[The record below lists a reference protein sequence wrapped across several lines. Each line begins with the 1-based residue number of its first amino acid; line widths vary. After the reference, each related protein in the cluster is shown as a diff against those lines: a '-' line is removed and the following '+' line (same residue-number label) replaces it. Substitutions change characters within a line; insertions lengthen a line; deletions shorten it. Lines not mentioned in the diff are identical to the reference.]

1 MAQVNYRL
9 IDVDTLD
16 PENAFPVELLTPQ
29 FEPVAIG
36 DIQALATQ
44 CRQLLQRGDQEAAL
58 HSSLENVPYGGDDQ
72 GKELHLSTVLEI
84 LSSIKQAEM
93 TPILT
98 RIYSS
103 PAGTELLDVLMK
115 YLYKGMARHNASNT
129 ATPGV
134 SVHATGVSSVSGQG
148 GAPREYGVA
157 PSRGDGGGMSVL
169 LSWHEKVVDVAG
181 TGSIVRVMTDRRTV

>member
-16 PENAFPVELLTPQ
+16 PENAFPVELLTPH

-72 GKELHLSTVLEI
+72 GKVGPSTRTHSLAVVDILVFQELHLSTVLEI

-103 PAGTELLDVLMK
+103 PAGTDLLDVLMK
-115 YLYKGMARHNASNT
+115 
-129 ATPGV
+129 
-134 SVHATGVSSVSGQG
+134 
-148 GAPREYGVA
+148 
-157 PSRGDGGGMSVL
+157 
-169 LSWHEKVVDVAG
+169 
-181 TGSIVRVMTDRRTV
+181 